1 MENINNNLFI
11 AKELDSKDGYTWTVA
26 SRLGDALHLAEQL
39 YGDRDK
45 SYTILGVEFVLADRP
60 QIWYPGNRKFIV
72 IQLTAS
78 SLTNEF
84 QALYQLSHET
94 IHLLSPLGMKSA
106 NVLEEGLA
114 TYFSEL
120 YLARLGQPNWKP
132 TIKEYQDA
140 VDLTKA
146 ILAIDNDIIKKVRE
160 LERTISKLTPEHFLQ
175 INSDIPVDL
184 LNKLC
189 DKFQLYT

>member
-11 AKELDSKDGYTWTVA
+11 TKELDTKNGFTWTVA
-26 SRLGDALHLAEQL
+26 SRLGEAIDLAERL

-45 SYTILGVEFVLADRP
+45 SYTILGVEFVLSDRP
-60 QIWYPGNRKFIV
+60 KIWYPGSQKFII

-78 SLTNEF
+78 SLSDEF

-94 IHLLSPLGMKSA
+94 IHLLSPIGKRSA

-120 YLARLGQPNWKP
+120 YLTILGQPNWKP
-132 TIKEYQDA
+132 TTKEYQDA
-140 VDLTKA
+140 VNLTKA
-146 ILAIDNDIIKKVRE
+146 LLTIDNQIIKKVRE
-160 LERTISKLTPEHFLQ
+160 LERTISFLTPEHFLQ
-175 INSDIPVDL
+175 VNSDIPFDL
-184 LNKLC
+184 LEKLC
-189 DKFQLYT
+189 YKFQLYQ